1 MPNRLRTEA
10 ELEAAL
16 AAPIYLLFKHSPT
29 CPISAGAF
37 REYESFAA
45 EHPDVPTGWIQV
57 VAERALARAVAERTG
72 VRHESPQ
79 AILLAAGSAEWD
91 ASHGAITAA
100 SLAAATAR
108 PGR

>member
-10 ELEAAL
+10 EVEAAFS
-16 AAPIYLLFKHSPT
+16 APRYLLFKHSPT

-37 REYESFAA
+37 REYERFAA

-91 ASHGAITAA
+91 ASHGAITVE
-100 SLAAATAR
+100 SLAEATAR
-108 PGR
+108 PSR